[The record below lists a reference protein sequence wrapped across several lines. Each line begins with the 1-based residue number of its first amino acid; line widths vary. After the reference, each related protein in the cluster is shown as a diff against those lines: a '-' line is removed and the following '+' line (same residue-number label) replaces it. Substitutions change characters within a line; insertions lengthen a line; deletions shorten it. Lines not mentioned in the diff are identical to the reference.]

1 MKKWLSIPTLICLL
15 LAVGWSVVAL
25 KKGAQQRSQ
34 IEKSTSRR
42 EDPSTNEREKS
53 MHTTKH
59 TQQADG
65 SQDTTIPK
73 TSDTQE
79 STEESS
85 QGHTVV
91 TQENAV
97 IKPTIEMTTEEVK
110 IKMED

>member
-1 MKKWLSIPTLICLL
+1 MKKWLIIPILICLL

-25 KKGAQQRSQ
+25 KKGEQQRPQ

-53 MHTTKH
+53 MHTTKQ
-59 TQQADG
+59 TQQADV

-79 STEESS
+79 SS
-85 QGHTVV
+85 QAHSAV

-97 IKPTIEMTTEEVK
+97 IKPTIEMTTEETK
-110 IKMED
+110 IKLED